1 MLINTQ
7 RRRTI
12 FNNCSEAARQ
22 SMILLI
28 SLVVEIYNIV
38 NECENQ
44 NKSKVFYA

>member
-1 MLINTQ
+1 MVINTQ
-7 RRRTI
+7 HRITI

-28 SLVVEIYNIV
+28 NLVVEIYNIV
-38 NECENQ
+38 NGFENQ